1 MPWYAIYVHSTWHNS
16 RKWRRLVHNTTIY
29 YWLDCIKGEEESNRG
44 CGLQAWQDIGKEI
57 YSVHAFG
64 WWWVRRTCRRRG
76 TVFCGIITDFWN
88 LSVWARNGH
97 TVKVAQAWARKP
109 RSTKDGQGKEIY
121 SVHDFG
127 WWWVRRSCRRRGT
140 VFCGIVTDFWNLF
153 DWPRNGH
160 TVKAAQAWARKPGQR
175 KMDKAAEETKGTS
188 RLFEY
193 TTSGRIGVENAQRC
207 SKSTRINN

>member
-1 MPWYAIYVHSTWHNS
+1 MWASSMT
-16 RKWRRLVHNTTIY
+16 
-29 YWLDCIKGEEESNRG
+29 
-44 CGLQAWQDIGKEI
+44 WQDIGKEI

-127 WWWVRRSCRRRGT
+127 WWWVRRSTDSGSGYGT
-140 VFCGIVTDFWNLF
+140 VSKLCELTPPL
-153 DWPRNGH
+153 
-160 TVKAAQAWARKPGQR
+160 
-175 KMDKAAEETKGTS
+175 
-188 RLFEY
+188 
-193 TTSGRIGVENAQRC
+193 TTLPPVQYATHVSHSPLSLSCNYNYVYWFKQYN
-207 SKSTRINN
+207 SKRTPLPLPC